1 VFFISHRERRER
13 GDMYLDMMNKMDM
26 MPTDRRDAVPIILD
40 MMNRV
45 FEILSDEEAQRVQ
58 RSNF

>member
-1 VFFISHRERRER
+1 
-13 GDMYLDMMNKMDM
+13 MMNKMDM
-26 MPTDRRDAVPIILD
+26 MPTDRRDAVAILLD
-40 MMNRV
+40 RINMM

>member
-1 VFFISHRERRER
+1 
-13 GDMYLDMMNKMDM
+13 MYLDMMNKMDM